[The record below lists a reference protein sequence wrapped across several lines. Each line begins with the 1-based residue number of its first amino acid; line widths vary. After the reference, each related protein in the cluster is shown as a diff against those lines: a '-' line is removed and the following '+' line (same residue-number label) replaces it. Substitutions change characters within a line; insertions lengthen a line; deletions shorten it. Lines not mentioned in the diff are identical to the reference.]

1 MGLRLFRPTGLNTAP
16 QHGYRMAIRRAFF
29 RPISPYGAQYGLL
42 APPISPYGAQYGSA
56 APPRGAR
63 LSRGFAPLTPG
74 CILAPL
80 QGAGGSRRLFFGF
93 VAPPRGR
100 VCPGVA
106 QRLPRATQIPQ
117 QRRSSLLLA
126 ITPTIRYHGHLYCR
140 AATPPSTM
148 TEEANHGQ
156 ISQSR

>member
-56 APPRGAR
+56 APRGGAFVPGFR
-63 LSRGFAPLTPG
+63 SAYPGRHRALSNAE
-74 CILAPL
+74 
-80 QGAGGSRRLFFGF
+80 
-93 VAPPRGR
+93 PPYS
-100 VCPGVA
+100 
-106 QRLPRATQIPQ
+106 I
-117 QRRSSLLLA
+117 A
-126 ITPTIRYHGHLYCR
+126 ITPTISYNDIRDQWHARR
-140 AATPPSTM
+140 ATM
-148 TEEANHGQ
+148 TEEANYGQ